1 MIEANIKGT
10 VYKVSSN
17 GTETEEKYSSIP
29 QVSMWGNNWET
40 VVNISEN
47 KEKQNV
53 QNVQRKKESI
63 KFNKTTREM

>member
-17 GTETEEKYSSIP
+17 WTETEEKHSSIP

-53 QNVQRKKESI
+53 QNVQRKKES
-63 KFNKTTREM
+63 NKTTREM